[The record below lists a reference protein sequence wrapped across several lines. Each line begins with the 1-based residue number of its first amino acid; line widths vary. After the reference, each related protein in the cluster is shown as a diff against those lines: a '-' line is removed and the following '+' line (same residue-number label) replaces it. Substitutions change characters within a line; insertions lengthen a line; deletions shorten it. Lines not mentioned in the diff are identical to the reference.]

1 MSAYSYRTNARESN
15 LPIHPVSSRTS
26 PHSGRHIN
34 QRHRHLAPKQP
45 ESNLG
50 PNYLEHAR
58 PLEQQTSAT
67 ERSATERSVTEQSS
81 DFSLATHQLAFA
93 PSNVSDKIQSA
104 TVQGHFVVESL
115 KVSGDVLMSK
125 INDLVSQGN
134 IHRIVIKNK
143 EGHTLLSVP
152 TTVRAMGS
160 NIESILSTEAIAID
174 VISAIVPYPKLVV
187 EKFG

>member
-1 MSAYSYRTNARESN
+1 
-15 LPIHPVSSRTS
+15 
-26 PHSGRHIN
+26 
-34 QRHRHLAPKQP
+34 
-45 ESNLG
+45 
-50 PNYLEHAR
+50 
-58 PLEQQTSAT
+58 
-67 ERSATERSVTEQSS
+67 
-81 DFSLATHQLAFA
+81 
-93 PSNVSDKIQSA
+93 
-104 TVQGHFVVESL
+104 
-115 KVSGDVLMSK
+115 MSK